1 MVSDFSCS
9 SAVFKKSA
17 NVSRQELYFNHIL
30 KEHLIPKD
38 LQIIR
43 KNKKQKRFWSKILK
57 RYYNTL
63 GVGARQVQHTPT
75 IREKQ
80 NSNFTSLVAL
90 IFPLEFDVLLFD
102 FSPACIFFIGLVK

>member
-43 KNKKQKRFWSKILK
+43 KNKKQKRF
-57 RYYNTL
+57 
-63 GVGARQVQHTPT
+63 
-75 IREKQ
+75 
-80 NSNFTSLVAL
+80 
-90 IFPLEFDVLLFD
+90 
-102 FSPACIFFIGLVK
+102 